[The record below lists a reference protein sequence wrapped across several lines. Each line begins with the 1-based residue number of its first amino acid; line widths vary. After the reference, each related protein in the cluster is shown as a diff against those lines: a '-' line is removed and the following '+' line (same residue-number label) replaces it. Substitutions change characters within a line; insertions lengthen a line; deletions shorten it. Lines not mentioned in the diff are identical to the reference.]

1 MTVIAPA
8 FLITLFSYIII
19 PGLGGLQAR
28 KRWRRFR
35 KKVRESALLPEVVF
49 DSGGPDEP
57 LGPHRFTGRIEALQ
71 DSDSL
76 WIKGEGVSI
85 QALMSDSEI
94 YILSPETVRPPDLK
108 TIEAERLPEESP
120 GTMSWKQMTTLQEG
134 HRVYLVGFLER
145 RDGILRMF
153 GSRNVPLLSILHESD
168 DVIPRAV
175 WSGRQKNEY
184 WNSLTPWSLLA
195 GSLALFIMASA
206 VFRTYQASLT
216 VRLLLLQA
224 LFPVIP
230 FLPPGVVFFFFYLA
244 KWRRARF
251 LRAERDL
258 LGLNAFL
265 RAADASEE
273 MAGWGDSLPGNT
285 VPLIKSC
292 RRRALVSELTA
303 ALAFITGFIVNSVMT
318 LFILYYVT

>member
-1 MTVIAPA
+1 MIIIASA
-8 FLITLFSYIII
+8 FLISLLSYLII
-19 PGLGGLQAR
+19 PGLGGLHAR
-28 KRWRRFR
+28 TRWRRFR
-35 KKVRESALLPEVVF
+35 KRVQESVLLPEVAF
-49 DSGGPDEP
+49 DRGGVDEP
-57 LGPHRFTGRIEALQ
+57 LGPHRFIGRIEALQ

-76 WIKGEGVSI
+76 WIKGDAVSI

-94 YILSPETVRPPDLK
+94 YILPPETSGPPDLRA
-108 TIEAERLPEESP
+108 IEEERLPEGAP

-145 RDGILRMF
+145 RDGVLRMF
-153 GSRNVPLLSILHESD
+153 GSRDVPLLSILHESD

-184 WNSLTPWSLLA
+184 WNNLTPWSLLA
-195 GSLALFIMASA
+195 GSLSLFIMASA
-206 VFRTYQASLT
+206 VFRTYQASLS

-224 LFPVIP
+224 LFPIIP
-230 FLPPGVVFFFFYLA
+230 LLPPGVVFFFFYLA
-244 KWRRARF
+244 NWRRARF

-265 RAADASEE
+265 RAADVAEE

-292 RRRALVSELTA
+292 RRRALISELTA
-303 ALAFITGFIVNSVMT
+303 ALAFIFGFIVNSGVT
-318 LFILYYVT
+318 LFILGYVT